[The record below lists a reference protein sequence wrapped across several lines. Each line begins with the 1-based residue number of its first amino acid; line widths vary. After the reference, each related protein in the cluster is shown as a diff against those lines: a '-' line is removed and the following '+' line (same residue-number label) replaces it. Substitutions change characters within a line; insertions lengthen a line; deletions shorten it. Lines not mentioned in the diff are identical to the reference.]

1 MRRKSRDQVMKKLS
15 LTYLPENYDP
25 LMRIALQKD
34 KKLALFLNL
43 GALLIAVLMFIL
55 GHFIVPIAEFLE
67 LENFWEYLLRYV
79 VLIAALV
86 AYIFL
91 HELAHGVCMKCF
103 GAVKVKYGFTGL
115 YAYAGSESYF
125 YKIPYIIIALAP
137 VVLWGVVLLMLNCAA
152 GTYWFWNIYFIQIS
166 NISGAAGDLYVI
178 YSFSKL
184 PRDILIQD
192 TGVSMTVYSR
202 RNIDRNKGF

>member
-1 MRRKSRDQVMKKLS
+1 
-15 LTYLPENYDP
+15 
-25 LMRIALQKD
+25 
-34 KKLALFLNL
+34 
-43 GALLIAVLMFIL
+43 MFIL
-55 GHFIVPIAEFLE
+55 GHFIVPIAKFLE
-67 LENFWEYLLRYV
+67 FENFWEYLLRYV
-79 VLIAALV
+79 FLIPAFV

-91 HELAHGVCMKCF
+91 HEMVHGVCMKYF
-103 GAVKVKYGFTGL
+103 GAAKVKYGFTGL

-125 YKIPYIIIALAP
+125 YKIPYIIIVLAP
-137 VVLWGVVLLMLNCAA
+137 VVLWGVVLLLLNCAA
-152 GTYWFWNIYFIQIS
+152 GTYWFWNIYFIQIL

>member
-1 MRRKSRDQVMKKLS
+1 
-15 LTYLPENYDP
+15 
-25 LMRIALQKD
+25 
-34 KKLALFLNL
+34 
-43 GALLIAVLMFIL
+43 
-55 GHFIVPIAEFLE
+55 
-67 LENFWEYLLRYV
+67 
-79 VLIAALV
+79 
-86 AYIFL
+86 
-91 HELAHGVCMKCF
+91 MKCF